1 MLCSISLLSSSW
13 LHTELT
19 ALEKGFCN
27 LSTKFFIFVW
37 GTVASLRRVLSIIA
51 LFIPSLGLF
60 SILHHWQWEQ
70 IPFKVRLEYAR
81 RGFLT
86 PEDKI
91 ALYGLN
97 ETIYWSELDRWDY
110 SNPKDQDPQP
120 PSYSLYTLM
129 SLKETFIAGATL
141 LVVHLIT
148 LLVVKVLL
156 RKN

>member
-1 MLCSISLLSSSW
+1 M
-13 LHTELT
+13 
-19 ALEKGFCN
+19 
-27 LSTKFFIFVW
+27 W

-97 ETIYWSELDRWDY
+97 ETIYWTELDRWDY
-110 SNPKDQDPQP
+110 SDPQDPHP
-120 PSYSLYTLM
+120 PFYS
-129 SLKETFIAGATL
+129 I
-141 LVVHLIT
+141 
-148 LLVVKVLL
+148 
-156 RKN
+156 